1 MQFETV
7 KQGEQLI
14 RVDVEISK
22 EDYIRKYKDKLKEI
36 KSKGSFKGFRQGKT
50 PTSFVEKM
58 YGLQTISEVVNRE
71 LLDGLYKYIQDENIE
86 YILDPLLSDSAE
98 AIDFDLKNLTDYKT
112 SFDLALKPSFDIK
125 GLDTVY
131 EVKKIVIDDAVVT
144 EELDGIRKQMGKQV
158 PVDEPIVANDIIEL
172 SIYEVDDNNH
182 PVDGGIENSTK
193 VYVEDINDTDKEAL
207 VGKKL
212 SHTWSID
219 PYTFEKGKDVSFV
232 NKYLLGIEGEV
243 KSEAKFEAVVNSVLR
258 QEPADLDQEF
268 FDKYTGKE
276 GEITSEEE
284 LRAKIHEHI
293 TKFYNEQSENLL
305 HKDIIERVREE
316 TLIEFPMD
324 HIGKWFDAV
333 NQDSDQPRPENS
345 EIAKDLQWAL
355 IRAKLVEEN
364 EIKVE
369 ETELKE
375 AAKAQASQ
383 YMRGYGGDE
392 KMLDYM
398 ADYMLNDKKQL
409 ANIRNQVEASK
420 LFKSLGDKVSKTESE
435 ISIDEYKELVKTIQQ

>member
-7 KQGEQLI
+7 KQGDQLI
-14 RVDVEISK
+14 RVDVMIAKS
-22 EDYIRKYKDKLKEI
+22 DYIKQYKDKLKEI
-36 KSKGSFKGFRQGKT
+36 KNKGSFKGFRQGKT

-58 YGLQTISEVVNRE
+58 YGLQTISEVVNKE
-71 LLDGLYKYIQDENIE
+71 LLDGLYKYIQEEKIE
-86 YILDPLLSDSAE
+86 YILDPLLSESAE
-98 AIDFDLKNLTDYKT
+98 AIDFDLKNLSDYKT
-112 SFDLALKPSFDIK
+112 SFDLVLKPDFEVK

-131 EVKKIVIDDAVVT
+131 ETKKIKIDDSVIT

-158 PVDEPIVANDIIEL
+158 PVEGAIIANDIIEV
-172 SIYEVDDNNH
+172 SIYEVDENNH

-193 VYVEDINDTDKEAL
+193 IYVEDINDDDKAAL
-207 VGKKL
+207 IGKKL
-212 SHTWSID
+212 SHTWAIN
-219 PYTFEKGKDVSFV
+219 PYTFEKGKDAAFV
-232 NKYLLGIEGEV
+232 NKYLLGIEGEDQ
-243 KSEAKFEAVVNSVLR
+243 SEAKFEAVINSILR

-276 GEITSEEE
+276 GEITTEAE
-284 LRAKIHEHI
+284 LREKIRGHI
-293 TKFYNEQSENLL
+293 GKFYNEQSENLL
-305 HKDIIERVREE
+305 HRDIIERVRAD
-316 TLIEFPMD
+316 THIDFPLD

-333 NQDSDQPRPENS
+333 NQESDQPRPENS

-364 EIKVE
+364 EIKIE
-369 ETELKE
+369 QEELKE
-375 AAKAQASQ
+375 AARSQASQ

-409 ANIRNQVEASK
+409 ANIRNQVEANK
-420 LFKSLGDKVSKTESE
+420 LFKALGEKVSKTETE
-435 ISIDEYKELVKTIQQ
+435 ISIDEYKELVNTAQQ